1 MKIIDSFM
9 YFDEDII
16 LDIRLNILNKYVS
29 KFIICESKFNHKGL
43 KKKLNLKLE
52 NFSKFKDKIEYIVLE
67 NQPKDLN
74 HVKEIDDNETKNS
87 KILQNALK
95 RENLQRNF
103 CQTVLKKNSP
113 EDLVSHLHH

>member
-43 KKKLNLKLE
+43 KKNLIS
-52 NFSKFKDKIEYIVLE
+52 N
-67 NQPKDLN
+67 
-74 HVKEIDDNETKNS
+74 
-87 KILQNALK
+87 
-95 RENLQRNF
+95 
-103 CQTVLKKNSP
+103 
-113 EDLVSHLHH
+113 